1 MNRNENPFSVF
12 VRIVSVNSY
21 QFLMALLVFTVSPL
35 YAQSPYHADK
45 KVVVLNNGVD
55 YWTWGKGLA
64 DRLEKMQTDRPFVD
78 GAVFHI
84 GAEEGA
90 PLWAFNR
97 EKWTEQK
104 LMFGELERIAQK
116 STRYKDNFIL
126 VSAHARNAKPDFFDD
141 ALWSDIVANA
151 ELLGKAVKI
160 SGSKGI
166 VFDAEF
172 YSPKESY
179 SPWWYDR
186 TGKKTAHESPYI
198 QRGQSFEKVKAKA
211 RQRGR
216 EYMAA
221 LQKEKP
227 NITVMT
233 LFLYSMPRAYALT
246 DEKLPKSD
254 YALLPAFG
262 DGMLE
267 ALGSKASIIDG
278 HEGSYYIEESR
289 KYFEDSD
296 QADYPFARKAGQTLC
311 APELL
316 SKWNTRGQVAMAPYV
331 DLCYNIYSPAKW
343 RTTEYQSRWLQHNI
357 YNSLLAS
364 DQYVWIY
371 VEKIEFWT
379 GAGTPPGL
387 DLARD
392 VKDAV
397 TRYRDGKPLGYDM
410 FKAAN
415 IYQYENDKQA
425 EFISSPSITLTRQ
438 DAGPDGKVL
447 LSVEMEPAV
456 DISHVEFYVNS
467 FKISEVSS
475 GPYSTSVILPG
486 GDAVAFARAFTKD
499 GRHMTSAPL
508 VWISK

>member
-141 ALWSDIVANA
+141 ALWIDIVANA

-160 SGSKGI
+160 SGSRGI

-172 YSPKESY
+172 YSTKESY

-186 TGKKTAHESPYI
+186 TDKKIAHESPYI
-198 QRGQSFEKVKAKA
+198 QRGQSFETVKAKA

-227 NITVMT
+227 DITVMT
-233 LFLYSMPRAYALT
+233 LFLYSLPRACALT

-254 YALLPAFG
+254 YSLLPAFG

-267 ALGSKASIIDG
+267 ALGSNASIIDG
-278 HEGSYYIEESR
+278 HEGSYYIDESR

-296 QADYPFARKAGQTLC
+296 QGDYPFARKAGQTLC

-316 SKWNTRGQVAMAPYV
+316 SKWNARGQVAMAPYV
-331 DLCYNIYSPAKW
+331 DLCYNLYSPAKW